1 MYCADAA
8 AKPSH
13 DGGQRQRMEMARVL
27 AADPSVIIMDEA
39 TSALVASTGNLVVK
53 NIGER
58 GVICIIIA
66 HRLLNP

>member
-1 MYCADAA
+1 
-8 AKPSH
+8 
-13 DGGQRQRMEMARVL
+13 MEMARVL